1 MIIFFIQPSD
11 WDQQFGDATRIILHG
26 FLMEDLLRLVGP
38 VQPIVEPPF
47 IIRVF
52 QCGVVAVLYIERK
65 YCSRYGCNLYSF
77 LIIVISLQLYGRRQ
91 IVEPRKYCLVR
102 VIFFF
107 FGMCFLYFLFLTGWE
122 FGLIPYKAFRTTP
135 IREWSFQN
143 LEDTK

>member
-1 MIIFFIQPSD
+1 MERRLGPIGLFSPLWNHLLKLGFF
-11 WDQQFGDATRIILHG
+11 L
-26 FLMEDLLRLVGP
+26 
-38 VQPIVEPPF
+38 
-47 IIRVF
+47 
-52 QCGVVAVLYIERK
+52 CGVVAVLYIERK

-107 FGMCFLYFLFLTGWE
+107 FGMCFLYFLFLTGLE